1 MSVSNRTHKQKL
13 RAANDNLEKTRI
25 VLANFCEMPLI
36 SIIEAEIFDQ
46 LISDLQ
52 GITANDNSKPSK

>member
-13 RAANDNLEKTRI
+13 RAANDNLQKKRI
-25 VLANFCEMPLI
+25 VLANFSEMPLI
-36 SIIEAEIFDQ
+36 STVEVEVFDQ

-52 GITANDNSKPSK
+52 DITANDNSKPSK

>member
-13 RAANDNLEKTRI
+13 RAANDNLQKTRI
-25 VLANFCEMPLI
+25 VLANFSEIPLI
-36 SIIEAEIFDQ
+36 SMVEVEVFDQ

-52 GITANDNSKPSK
+52 DITANDNVKPSK

>member
-1 MSVSNRTHKQKL
+1 MSARDKTSTQKL

-36 SIIEAEIFDQ
+36 SVIEAEIFDQ

-52 GITANDNSKPSK
+52 DITANDNFKPSK